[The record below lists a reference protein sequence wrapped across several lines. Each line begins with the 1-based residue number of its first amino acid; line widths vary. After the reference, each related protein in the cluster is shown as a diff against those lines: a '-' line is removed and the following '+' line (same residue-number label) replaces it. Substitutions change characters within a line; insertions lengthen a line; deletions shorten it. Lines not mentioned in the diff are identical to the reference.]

1 MGSTPIA
8 GIIFKLCESNGEDI
22 VMGFENMLLAN
33 TPGQYGGSFVIL
45 AVFFILMYFL
55 LIRPQKKREKK
66 AREMQE
72 TLKTGDKIITIG
84 GIVATVVKP
93 KESSVII
100 SVGADKTRFELMKWA
115 IRTNVTAI
123 GGDIDAADS
132 PNPQPKKDEKKEAEK
147 KAEEVQ
153 PKRKP
158 VKMLKKNSDG
168 DSGDGK
174 DTSKN

>member
-1 MGSTPIA
+1 
-8 GIIFKLCESNGEDI
+8 
-22 VMGFENMLLAN
+22 MGFENMMLARN
-33 TPGQYGGSFVIL
+33 AGSYGGSFIIL
-45 AVFFILMYFL
+45 GVFFVLMYFL

-66 AREMQE
+66 AKEMQE
-72 TLKTGDKIITIG
+72 SLKTGDKIITIG

-93 KESSVII
+93 KENSVII

-123 GGDIDAADS
+123 GGDIDAADN

-147 KAEEVQ
+147 KAEEAQ

-158 VKMLKKNSDG
+158 VKMLKKNSNEN
-168 DSGDGK
+168 SGDGE
-174 DTSKN
+174 DTSAN